1 MTVETRMSLADAG
14 RKDRRCRLHVAWQS
28 VQDNEVW
35 MALLSWHWYRAA
47 AAGEI

>member
-14 RKDRRCRLHVAWQS
+14 RKDRLHVAWQS

-35 MALLSWHWYRAA
+35 HS
-47 AAGEI
+47 